1 MASFIYRGDNADAYS
16 NGIGE
21 TIGTLDGKAGVK
33 DDPAKSLNEQT
44 GTSFP
49 KTKTKKDR
57 ATMFTDAFNWEP
69 KYQHKFIMTVDGIP
83 SYLIKSSAKPS
94 ADNGEVVLDHI
105 NIQRKVKG
113 KTKWNNIEITLYDP
127 ITPSGAQ
134 AVMEWFRA
142 HHESATGRDG
152 YSSYYKKIITLQQL
166 DGMGIPVEEWTIEG
180 AFIQSCNWGTLD
192 WSSEEVQTITATL
205 AYDYAFQ
212 HY

>member
-1 MASFIYRGDNADAYS
+1 MASFIYRGTTVSQYGLAA
-16 NGIGE
+16 
-21 TIGTLDGKAGVK
+21 GTLDNLAADPNIPK
-33 DDPAKSLNEQT
+33 DPLITQT
-44 GTSFP
+44 GTAFP
-49 KTKTKKDR
+49 KTKTTKGR
-57 ATMFTDAFNWEP
+57 ADLFDNAFTWEP
-69 KYQHKFIMTVDGIP
+69 KYVHKFIMTVDGIP

-152 YSSYYKKIITLQQL
+152 YSSFYKKIITLQQL
-166 DGMGIPVEEWTIEG
+166 DGMGVPVEEWTIEG

-192 WSSEEVQTITATL
+192 WSSEDVQTITATL